1 MKVIGGSDKVR
12 PGVVV
17 RGVVV
22 VALSASL
29 AMGCQAPSAG
39 TSAQPSRTKPL
50 TSASTG
56 TATASGNAVT
66 ASVATS
72 PIAVS
77 PLAITT
83 TRPCGVASAAPRI
96 DHVVWIIMEN
106 HGRGQIVNNTQAAY
120 FNSLRKKCGYASNAH
135 AITHPSLPNYIAMT
149 SGGTQGVTDDANPA
163 AHRLS
168 AANLFSQL
176 GSGRWRTLAESMP
189 SACYR
194 SNSGTY
200 VPRHNPATYFT
211 NVASQC
217 ATQNIRLTATPSFSA
232 PFTLIVPDQRSNT
245 HDTSIAYGDQ
255 WLARFVPKVINSAQY
270 QSGRTVLFIT
280 YDEDENAG
288 NTSNPIATLVISP
301 RTPAGRVSTSYFTHY
316 SLLRTTE
323 ELLGLPLLG
332 KARAAYSMKGSF
344 RLG

>member
-1 MKVIGGSDKVR
+1 V
-12 PGVVV
+12 
-17 RGVVV
+17 
-22 VALSASL
+22 
-29 AMGCQAPSAG
+29 
-39 TSAQPSRTKPL
+39 TS
-50 TSASTG
+50 
-56 TATASGNAVT
+56 TAS
-66 ASVATS
+66 
-72 PIAVS
+72 
-77 PLAITT
+77 
-83 TRPCGVASAAPRI
+83 RI

-189 SACYR
+189 SACYK

-211 NVASQC
+211 NVASPC
-217 ATQNIRLTATPSFSA
+217 ATQNILLTATPSFSA

-301 RTPAGRVSTSYFTHY
+301 RTPAGRISSAYFTHY

-332 KARAAYSMKGSF
+332 KAKTAYSMKGSF

>member
-1 MKVIGGSDKVR
+1 
-12 PGVVV
+12 
-17 RGVVV
+17 
-22 VALSASL
+22 
-29 AMGCQAPSAG
+29 
-39 TSAQPSRTKPL
+39 
-50 TSASTG
+50 
-56 TATASGNAVT
+56 
-66 ASVATS
+66 
-72 PIAVS
+72 
-77 PLAITT
+77 
-83 TRPCGVASAAPRI
+83 
-96 DHVVWIIMEN
+96 VVWIIMEN

-149 SGGTQGVTDDANPA
+149 SGGTQGVTDSGSPA

-189 SACYR
+189 SACYK

-232 PFTLIVPDQRSNT
+232 PFTMIVPDQRSNT

-255 WLARFVPKVINSAQY
+255 WLASFVPKVIKSAQY

-288 NTSNPIATLVISP
+288 NSSNPIATLVISP
-301 RTPAGRVSTSYFTHY
+301 RTPAGLISSAYFTHY

-332 KARAAYSMKGSF
+332 KAKSAYSMKGPF

>member
-1 MKVIGGSDKVR
+1 MTVNGGSDKVR

-17 RGVVV
+17 RGVMV
-22 VALSASL
+22 VAVFASL

-39 TSAQPSRTKPL
+39 TSAQPFPTTP
-50 TSASTG
+50 TVSASTG
-56 TATASGNAVT
+56 TATSSGNAVT
-66 ASVATS
+66 TSVATS

-83 TRPCGVASAAPRI
+83 TRPCGVAAAATRI

-149 SGGTQGVTDDANPA
+149 SGGTQGVTDSASPA

-168 AANLFSQL
+168 APNLFSQL

-189 SACYR
+189 SACYK

-232 PFTLIVPDQRSNT
+232 PFTMIVPDQRSNT
-245 HDTSIAYGDQ
+245 HDTSIAYGDR
-255 WLARFVPKVINSAQY
+255 WLAGFVPKVIKSAQY

-288 NTSNPIATLVISP
+288 NSSNPIATLVISP

-332 KARAAYSMKGSF
+332 KAKTAYSMKGPF